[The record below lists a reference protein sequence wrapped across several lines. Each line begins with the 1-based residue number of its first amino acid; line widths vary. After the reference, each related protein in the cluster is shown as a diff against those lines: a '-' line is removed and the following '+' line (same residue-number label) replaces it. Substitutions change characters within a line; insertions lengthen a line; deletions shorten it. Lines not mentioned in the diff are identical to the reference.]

1 MTRRGLP
8 RAAGLLPPFQMPQ
21 ELQIA
26 RVMTNVR
33 ALSTNLERYS
43 HLVALQ
49 ERNERLFYAVLTAY
63 PDELKPIIY
72 APTVG
77 QACVKYGLLFRR
89 PRGLFISMA
98 DRGRVYSLLKNW
110 PEKDVKL
117 LCLTDGERVLGLGD
131 LGIQARPDAA
141 RQRRSQPRAHCAT
154 QRSDGLTH

>member
-1 MTRRGLP
+1 
-8 RAAGLLPPFQMPQ
+8 MPQ
-21 ELQIA
+21 ELQVA

-33 ALSTNLERYS
+33 ALATNLEKYS

-49 ERNERLFYAVLTAY
+49 ERNERLFYAVLSQY

-110 PEKDVKL
+110 PEKHVRL
-117 LCLTDGERVLGLGD
+117 LCITDGERVLGLGD
-131 LGIQARPDAA
+131 LGIQARAPSLEKNG
-141 RQRRSQPRAHCAT
+141 RICHLGTFAHALIDC
-154 QRSDGLTH
+154 

>member
-1 MTRRGLP
+1 MP

-141 RQRRSQPRAHCAT
+141 SQRRSQPRCTAA